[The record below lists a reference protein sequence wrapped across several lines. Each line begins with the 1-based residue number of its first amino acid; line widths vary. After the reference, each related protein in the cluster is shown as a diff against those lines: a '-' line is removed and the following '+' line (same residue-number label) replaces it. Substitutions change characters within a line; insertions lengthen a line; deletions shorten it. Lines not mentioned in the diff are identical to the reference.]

1 MAHRL
6 PSHDE
11 LVDLSWLLDSALVVG
26 DRDQAIEL
34 ASRLLES
41 LLRHQ
46 QGMTGRDLEAGSTTV
61 ARQHAC
67 IILSADVASVLNRLR
82 RGDLRRTEFR
92 HRVEALAEGRDV
104 RKAGGVQP
112 SGSRLKRG

>member
-1 MAHRL
+1 MERRL
-6 PSHDE
+6 PSHEE

-26 DRDQAIEL
+26 DRHRAIDF

-46 QGMTGRDLEAGSTTV
+46 RGMTGRAPEAGATTV

-67 IILSADVASVLNRLR
+67 IILSADVASVLSRLR
-82 RGDLRRTEFR
+82 RGDIRRAEFR
-92 HRVEALAEGRDV
+92 HRVEALAG
-104 RKAGGVQP
+104 
-112 SGSRLKRG
+112 